1 MCSPCKWGSIEFPLP
16 FGRVMSPSESAI
28 HGMDE
33 KVWLLCTRC
42 LENNFGIRCFIIIV
56 FWLLCSQFLCPCTW
70 IHDRIL
76 WNCRVQVAYQ
86 CSFCINAF
94 QISLFHIGC
103 VVFMFYCLRFF
114 CLLFHVLNVLS
125 GHHSN
130 KYQSKI
136 VVNNISLSLLRA
148 FNTDSENNSMLSII
162 NLKIL
167 NKKREAFQVFARV
180 LFI

>member
-1 MCSPCKWGSIEFPLP
+1 MCSPCRWGSIEFPLP

-56 FWLLCSQFLCPCTW
+56 FWLLCSQFLCPCAW

-86 CSFCINAF
+86 CAFCINAF
-94 QISLFHIGC
+94 QISLFHIGYFLGFC
-103 VVFMFYCLRFF
+103 QGMFFYYALIGNII
-114 CLLFHVLNVLS
+114 LLSRRL
-125 GHHSN
+125 
-130 KYQSKI
+130 
-136 VVNNISLSLLRA
+136 
-148 FNTDSENNSMLSII
+148 II
-162 NLKIL
+162 T
-167 NKKREAFQVFARV
+167 Q
-180 LFI
+180 